1 MIVSSL
7 LLAGIGSVWAG
18 DGSQQN
24 QNQQNQNQ
32 QNLIPVVTPAP
43 TEAPAPVA
51 STTPAPVASVTPASP
66 TPVSAITVQM
76 NTSPTLGAYLTDS
89 AGKSLYLF
97 AADSMNMSTC
107 SGACATVWPPLTV
120 PSGQVAAAGTGV
132 TGSLLSTITRADGTT
147 QVTYNGLPLYYY
159 SGDTSTGNTN
169 GEGIS
174 SFGALWFL
182 VTPAGASVT
191 PAA

>member
-7 LLAGIGSVWAG
+7 LLVGIGSVWAG
-18 DGSQQN
+18 DNYQQN
-24 QNQQNQNQ
+24 ENQQNI
-32 QNLIPVVTPAP
+32 IPVVTPAP
-43 TEAPAPVA
+43 TE
-51 STTPAPVASVTPASP
+51 TPAPVASVTPASP
-66 TPVSAITVQM
+66 TPQSPVNAVTVQM
-76 NTSPTLGAYLTDS
+76 NSSPTLGAYLTDS

-159 SGDTSTGNTN
+159 SGDTSPGNTT
-169 GEGIS
+169 GEGIT